1 MAGLN
6 VPPPMDIPPSQN
18 IVEISIID
26 TTTYMTGFPA
36 SDFVEP
42 DIAGFDIIT
51 CHSLAYII
59 KHPHSGTKYDTM
71 VFDLGVRQDWGNLPA
86 TFVAEVKASGGSIT
100 VKKDVATILQEN
112 GQNLEDVGAI
122 IWSHWHFDHVG
133 NPRTFPNTTDLIVG
147 PGFKSNFIPSY
158 PTIPSSQLDE
168 RAWEDRDMHE
178 IDFSGPKGLK
188 IGDFEAYD
196 FYGDGSFFLLHS
208 PGHAIGHMSALARTT
223 ADPPTFILLGGDI
236 AHHCG
241 EFRPSR
247 YIPLPDIITPSPI
260 SHRAGGCPGRLFQ
273 AVHPKRS
280 RDEPFFDPV
289 MEGGWHHVGLQ
300 AKESI
305 DKLIVADAYD
315 NIFPVMAHDMSI
327 LGIVDFY
334 PKTANDWMAK
344 GWKRESH
351 WSFLNSFTPVDGN
364 ASWPSSN
371 APTSVKEHRKDSAVS
386 GPTLP

>member
-42 DIAGFDIIT
+42 DIAG
-51 CHSLAYII
+51 
-59 KHPHSGTKYDTM
+59 
-71 VFDLGVRQDWGNLPA
+71 
-86 TFVAEVKASGGSIT
+86 IT

-260 SHRAGGCPGRLFQ
+260 SHRAGAVLGDCFKPCIRSAAETNRSLTQLWKADGIMSGCRRKK
-273 AVHPKRS
+273 VS
-280 RDEPFFDPV
+280 
-289 MEGGWHHVGLQ
+289 
-300 AKESI
+300 
-305 DKLIVADAYD
+305 
-315 NIFPVMAHDMSI
+315 
-327 LGIVDFY
+327 
-334 PKTANDWMAK
+334 
-344 GWKRESH
+344 
-351 WSFLNSFTPVDGN
+351 
-364 ASWPSSN
+364 
-371 APTSVKEHRKDSAVS
+371 TS
-386 GPTLP
+386 